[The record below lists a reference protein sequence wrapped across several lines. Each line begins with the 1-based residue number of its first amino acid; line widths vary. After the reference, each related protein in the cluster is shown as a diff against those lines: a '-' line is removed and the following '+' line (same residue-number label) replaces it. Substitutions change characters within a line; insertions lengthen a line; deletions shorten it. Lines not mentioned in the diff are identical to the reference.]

1 MRNDYNTALKG
12 QKEHRQGCSEAKPLQ
27 DRRNNE
33 VPKARKSFLSP
44 LWGLSSR
51 HSITGISLR
60 FIPACSLWLLQSLL
74 FLTLFTACR
83 QEDDKIEIVPARHWV
98 EKKVAVVAPLGDA
111 ATKAR
116 LERTAD
122 WFLQNFREAQ
132 MHDTLAI
139 DLKIEWYDELS
150 ADLTALSETLAA
162 DSTVVAVIGP
172 FANERVAAFAP
183 ACMKTQKPLIAPT
196 ATSEDIIRR
205 YAVTTNGLST
215 NDKPFL
221 WSLTASD
228 VELTSLLMSD
238 YAAIC
243 QSYTTEQPNA
253 IVFAI
258 DNLYGKTFSDWAPF
272 FAQDYGIEMLEN
284 QTFTTANDIYKHM
297 AEMSDESD
305 VGDAFDLASAS
316 FIAVETTKMLYD
328 IARVRRQLIIEYYG
342 TPMFASDDP
351 FAAEND
357 DYWQLLNSIY
367 RTYFAFSGL
376 SEESLEALGP
386 DGPKMLQGYQGF
398 SPYADPTTGF
408 ELSYETRFGVLPTF
422 AECKF
427 YDALMLAAFAA
438 CYVEHGVNGVNG
450 AYGANGAYETHESH
464 ETHTA
469 MNQAIV
475 TITNTANASM
485 GGPAWNATPMQVYL
499 SAMEGGQLYRFS
511 GASGDISFDRDTYT
525 AATATT
531 YVHWQIMDGHIYHR
545 SYFGSKGGAR
555 TTEAS
560 AAWLYLY
567 NENRA
572 SDDFMQQAGGGTDN
586 HFAYPA
592 MTDQYAVLVQGS
604 DGFVNYRHQAD
615 VLSIY
620 QSLRRGG
627 YPDDH
632 IILILDRAMAADPQN
647 PEPGVVR
654 TSPSGPDLLGGTTT
668 GSGIGAAVVDYDNA
682 DLTAADV
689 ADILAGRQSDR
700 LPAVVPQG
708 EGHNVL
714 FYWSGHGRSTS
725 RGGANEFAWR
735 DTSAG
740 RGFSARLLRQTAE
753 QMQFRKF
760 LVVAEPCYAEC
771 VIRNVDGLPG
781 VLAMSGANANEQSW
795 ADCWSND
802 AKVWMCDRFSQN
814 LVSCLSANP
823 DTSFRDLFLYCAQ
836 HTLGSHARI
845 VNAANFGNLYVTGPA
860 EFIRYITNKPKS

>member
-1 MRNDYNTALKG
+1 MKSNFRGKRL
-12 QKEHRQGCSEAKPLQ
+12 
-27 DRRNNE
+27 E
-33 VPKARKSFLSP
+33 VRGKRLHWMTVLCA
-44 LWGLSSR
+44 
-51 HSITGISLR
+51 
-60 FIPACSLWLLQSLL
+60 A
-74 FLTLFTACR
+74 LFTFHSSLFTSCR
-83 QEDDKIEIVPARHWV
+83 SEDDKIEIVPARHWV

-111 ATKAR
+111 ATKTR

-122 WFLQNFREAQ
+122 WFLQNLREAQ
-132 MHDTLAI
+132 MRDTLAI

-150 ADLTALSETLAA
+150 ADLTALSETLAN
-162 DSTVVAVIGP
+162 DSTVIAVIGP
-172 FANERVAAFAP
+172 FANESVAAFAP
-183 ACMKTQKPLIAPT
+183 ACMETQKPLIVPT
-196 ATSEDIIRR
+196 VTSEDIIRR
-205 YAVTTNGLST
+205 YAVTTNGLRT

-258 DNLYGKTFSDWAPF
+258 DNIYGKTFSDWAPF
-272 FAQDYGIEMLEN
+272 FAQDYGIELLEN
-284 QTFTTANDIYKHM
+284 QTITSADDIYTHM
-297 AEMSDESD
+297 TEMSDESE
-305 VGDAFDLASAS
+305 VGDAFDLSSAS
-316 FIAVETTKMLYD
+316 FMAVETTKMLYD

-357 DYWQLLNSIY
+357 AYWQLLNSIY

-376 SEESLEALGP
+376 SEESLAALGP

-408 ELSYETRFGVLPTF
+408 ELSYQTRFGVLPTF

-438 CYVEHGVNGVNG
+438 FYVEHHVATEVNTSLSALHSSLNNAV
-450 AYGANGAYETHESH
+450 
-464 ETHTA
+464 
-469 MNQAIV
+469 V
-475 TITNTANASM
+475 TITGADNASM
-485 GGPAWNATPMQVYL
+485 GGSAWNASQMQVYL
-499 SAMEGGQLYRFS
+499 TAIESGSLFRFS
-511 GASGDISFDRDTYT
+511 GASGDISFDHDTYT

-531 YVHWQIMDGHIYHR
+531 YVHWQIMNGQIYHR
-545 SYFGSKGGAR
+545 SYFGSKGGSR
-555 TTEAS
+555 TTDAS

-572 SDDFMQQAGGGTDN
+572 SDDFMQQVSEGTDN
-586 HFAYPA
+586 HFAYPM
-592 MTDQYAVLVQGS
+592 MTDQYAVIVQGS
-604 DGFVNYRHQAD
+604 EDFINYRHQAD

-632 IILILDRAMAADPQN
+632 IILILDKKMASDPQN

-654 TSPSGPDLLGGTTT
+654 TSPSGPDLLSGTTT
-668 GSGIGAAVVDYDNA
+668 GSGIPAANVDYDNA
-682 DLTAADV
+682 DLTASDV

-700 LPAVVPQG
+700 LPVVVPQD
-708 EGHNVL
+708 EGNNVL
-714 FYWSGHGRSTS
+714 LYWSGHGRSTS
-725 RGGANEFAWR
+725 RGSANEFVWR

-740 RGFSARLLRQTAE
+740 HGFSAQLLRETAE

-760 LVVAEPCYAEC
+760 LIVAEPCYGEC
-771 VIRNVDGLPG
+771 VIRSVNGLSG
-781 VLAMSGANANEQSW
+781 VLAMSGANAKEQSW
-795 ADCWSND
+795 ADCWSNE

-823 DTSFRDLFLYCAQ
+823 DTSFRELFLYCAQ
-836 HTLGSHARI
+836 HTIGSHARI
-845 VNAANFGNLYVTGPA
+845 VNAANFGNLYITGPA
-860 EFIRYITNKPKS
+860 EFIRYQNK

>member
-1 MRNDYNTALKG
+1 MKRIEMLSKSVR
-12 QKEHRQGCSEAKPLQ
+12 QKNWWMLLCAAFFILHS
-27 DRRNNE
+27 
-33 VPKARKSFLSP
+33 SFF
-44 LWGLSSR
+44 
-51 HSITGISLR
+51 IS
-60 FIPACSLWLLQSLL
+60 
-74 FLTLFTACR
+74 CR
-83 QEDDKIEIVPARHWV
+83 QEDDTIEIVPARHWV
-98 EKKVAVVAPLGDA
+98 DKTVAVVAPLADA
-111 ATKAR
+111 ATKTR
-116 LERTAD
+116 LERTAK
-122 WFLQNFREAQ
+122 WFMENFHEAQ

-139 DLKIEWYDELS
+139 RLQIEWHDELTEE
-150 ADLTALSETLAA
+150 LTTLSTTLANR
-162 DSTVVAVIGP
+162 DDIVAIIGP
-172 FANERVAAFAP
+172 FVNENMETFAS

-205 YAVTTNGLST
+205 YAVTTNGLNT

-228 VELTSLLMSD
+228 VQLTSLLMSD

-243 QSYTTEQPNA
+243 QSYTTERPNA
-253 IVFAI
+253 IVFTI
-258 DNLYGKTFSDWAPF
+258 DNIYGKTFSDWAPF

-284 QTFTTANDIYKHM
+284 QTFTTANDIYTHLHD
-297 AEMSDESD
+297 MSDESE

-316 FIAVETTKMLYD
+316 FIAVEDTKMLYD
-328 IARVRRQLIIEYYG
+328 IARVRRKLIVDYYG

-351 FAAEND
+351 FAVEND
-357 DYWQLLNSIY
+357 ACWQLLNSIY

-376 SEESLEALGP
+376 SEESLAALGP

-408 ELSYETRFGVLPTF
+408 ELSYQTKFGVMPTF

-427 YDALMLAAFAA
+427 YDALMLASFAA
-438 CYVEHGVNGVNG
+438 CYVEH
-450 AYGANGAYETHESH
+450 HEESSL
-464 ETHTA
+464 
-469 MNQAIV
+469 NQAIV
-475 TITNTANASM
+475 TITSTDNAPM
-485 GGPAWNATPMQVYL
+485 GGSAWNVTPMQVYL

-525 AATATT
+525 AATTTT
-531 YVHWQIMDGHIYHR
+531 YVHWQIMDGEILHR

-555 TTEAS
+555 TTDAS

-567 NENRA
+567 NEKRA
-572 SDDFMQQAGGGTDN
+572 SDDFMQQAGEGTDQ

-592 MTDQYAVLVQGS
+592 LTGQYAVLVQGS
-604 DGFVNYRHQAD
+604 NGFDNYRHQAD

-632 IILILDRAMAADPQN
+632 IILILDKKMASDPRN

-654 TSPSGPDLLGGTTT
+654 AAPDGPDLLGGTTM
-668 GSGIGAAVVDYDNA
+668 GSGILPAMVDYDSA
-682 DLTAADV
+682 DLTASDV
-689 ADILAGRQSDR
+689 ADILAGRQSDH
-700 LPAVVPQG
+700 LPVVVPQD
-708 EGHNVL
+708 EGNNVL

-725 RGGANEFAWR
+725 RGGANEFSWR
-735 DTSAG
+735 ETSSG
-740 RGFSARLLRQTAE
+740 KGFSAKLLKQTAQ
-753 QMQFRKF
+753 QMSFRK
-760 LVVAEPCYAEC
+760 LLIAAEPCYGEC
-771 VIRNVDGLPG
+771 VIRTVDGIPG
-781 VLAMSGANANEQSW
+781 VLAMSGANSQEQSW

-814 LVSCLSANP
+814 LVNFLSANP

-845 VNAANFGNLYVTGPA
+845 VNAANFGNLYTTGPA
-860 EFIRYITNKPKS
+860 EFIRYNGQ

>member
-1 MRNDYNTALKG
+1 MRSK
-12 QKEHRQGCSEAKPLQ
+12 K
-27 DRRNNE
+27 
-33 VPKARKSFLSP
+33 LSTM
-44 LWGLSSR
+44 LLCL
-51 HSITGISLR
+51 TGIM
-60 FIPACSLWLLQSLL
+60 
-74 FLTLFTACR
+74 LFTACK

-98 EKKVAVVAPLGDA
+98 SKKVAVVAPLGDA
-111 ATKAR
+111 ATKTR
-116 LERTAD
+116 LERTAA
-122 WFLQNFREAQ
+122 WFLENFREAQ

-139 DLKIEWYDELS
+139 DLQIEWYDELS
-150 ADLTALSETLAA
+150 ENLTALSTSLA
-162 DSTVVAVIGP
+162 DREDIVAVIGP
-172 FANERVAAFAP
+172 FANEHVADFAP

-196 ATSEDIIRR
+196 ATSEEVIRR
-205 YAVTTNGLST
+205 YAVTSNGLSA

-228 VELTSLLMSD
+228 VELTNLLMSD

-258 DNLYGKTFSDWAPF
+258 DDIYGKTFSDWAPF

-284 QTFTTANDIYKHM
+284 QTFTTADEIYTHM
-297 AEMSDESD
+297 AEMSDESE

-316 FIAVETTKMLYD
+316 FVAVETTKMLYD

-367 RTYFAFSGL
+367 RTYFAFSAL
-376 SEESLEALGP
+376 SEESLSALGP
-386 DGPKMLQGYQGF
+386 DGAKMLQGYQGF

-408 ELSYETRFGVLPTF
+408 ELSYQTRFGQLPTF

-438 CYVEHGVNGVNG
+438 CYVEHQGAANDSQSSVVNTQFND
-450 AYGANGAYETHESH
+450 
-464 ETHTA
+464 
-469 MNQAIV
+469 AIIAITSTDV
-475 TITNTANASM
+475 TSL
-485 GGPAWNATPMQVYL
+485 GGSSWNVTPMQVYL
-499 SAMEGGQLYRFS
+499 SAMESGQLMHFI
-511 GASGDISFDRDTYT
+511 GASGEICFDRDTYT
-525 AATATT
+525 AATTTT
-531 YVHWQIMDGHIYHR
+531 YVHWQIMDGQILHR
-545 SYFGSKGGAR
+545 SYFGSTGGR
-555 TTEAS
+555 TTDAS

-572 SDDFMQQAGGGTDN
+572 SADFMQQVSGGADH

-725 RGGANEFAWR
+725 RGGTNEFVWR

-740 RGFSARLLRQTAE
+740 RGFSARLLRQTAQ

-771 VIRNVDGLPG
+771 IIRNVDGLPG

-795 ADCWSND
+795 ADCWSNE

-814 LVSCLSANP
+814 LVNCLSDNP

-845 VNAANFGNLYVTGPA
+845 VNAANFGNLYTTGPA
-860 EFIRYITNKPKS
+860 EFIRYQEN